1 MFVDCV
7 DIYIFSGKGGAGAVS
22 FRREKFVLNGG
33 PDGGDGGDGGD
44 VYFVIDNNCDTLSNF
59 RGKKHYRAQNG
70 QVGMPKNCTGKR
82 GEDLIIKIPAGTM
95 LYDAQTNEV
104 IADFTTQSER
114 VKILSGG
121 KGGYGNAR
129 FKNSVNQRPT
139 YAQSGIAGEER
150 HIRLELKLIADVGLV
165 GYPNVGKSTLIS
177 TLSNAKPQIANYEFT
192 TLTPSLGVV
201 EMGGYQSFVMAD
213 IPGIIDGASEGRGL
227 GIEFLRHVERTKFL
241 LFVIDVV
248 SYRDALSQYQ
258 NLKKELQ
265 NFSSE
270 LYGREFGIVLSKVD
284 SLSEVGVLEEF
295 CAHLGCKYEK
305 RDIFGASQEYGIYV
319 ADSLLEE
326 FGVARGVDSMRS
338 VDSMRGGE
346 SMAGDFVAGGESIE
360 ESALRT
366 EAEASPRFI
375 LPIASVSHLNLEPL
389 KRLIFE
395 ALDRG

>member
-95 LYDAQTNEV
+95 LYDAETNEV

-284 SLSEVGVLEEF
+284 SLDNAGVLEEF

-326 FGVARGVDSMRS
+326 FGVARGGDSVRS
-338 VDSMRGGE
+338 GDSMRGVE
-346 SMAGDFVAGGESIE
+346 FVAGDFVAGGESAE
-360 ESALRT
+360 ESALHK

-395 ALDRG
+395 ALGRG